1 MAFDINKQ
9 LNRARRALEGNK
21 LEDAMKAYQSIL
33 DEVPGHF
40 DSLQA
45 LGDAHTRLG
54 QAERVAFYY
63 GLLFDRFSEAREEN
77 KALAIYSRALKN
89 IQQSADRMARYA
101 LLLQKQNRSEE
112 AIEQYTLASELFQA
126 RGQQEAALDCLE
138 RIAQLDPDD
147 AARQSAVAGLAERLG
162 KTALAARSYLRAGQL
177 AEVAGDSEAALALL
191 ARAQQLAPG
200 ERSPTLLYAQALMRR
215 GDAAAAAK
223 LLEPFADGEL
233 DAMFLEALGEA
244 LMRSGALERAAAILQ
259 RLPLQHPGTT
269 AKLFGLADCYLAASQ
284 DSQAVALL
292 QKVQQQ
298 MVRVRRENDFAAHL
312 DALAESY
319 PASIPLTE
327 FGAEAYAENVSRAC
341 ETLDKLLEIDP
352 YDSRHQQRIAQVEGR
367 ADEALLTRIRAR
379 FSQVATHATQGGPA
393 PSERI
398 APQEDSESAGGQQTL
413 EDLIVQAEIF
423 LQYSLQVKAIEQLQ
437 KIVELFPGEQEGN
450 ERLRHLCKLA
460 HWWPEGATPR
470 TASAAPA
477 SARAEVEREIK
488 DDSADTMR
496 DLAKISEI
504 NQSLFRLASPRA
516 VLAAAVNEMG
526 RYLRATRCLAVIG
539 VPGKPPQMAS
549 EFCAPGVEP
558 AASASLVRLLAQLE
572 RPTPD
577 PLGGLSLQAVTAP
590 VRRALG
596 LESILGVVLTDRE
609 TQTQAGMVIAGFA
622 APHTWRP
629 NEKYFL
635 QAIGDQMLLL
645 LNHVRLRTLTRTL
658 GAVDSKTG
666 LLARVSYQDCLLGET
681 QSAKSKGTSLLLALV
696 QIDHGPDLLR
706 QHGELELERHL
717 EQLARVLEMIV
728 RHGDLAVKY
737 TSWTISFI
745 LPDTALAGAGALAE
759 KLRKAGAQIPPPWDG
774 AALTLSASVAE
785 ALVRPNYDAED
796 TVTEL
801 INRVAAGL
809 EETDHL
815 GGDTVVVLKPPGNE
829 DHNSAGSRGQSHAD

>member
-1 MAFDINKQ
+1 
-9 LNRARRALEGNK
+9 
-21 LEDAMKAYQSIL
+21 MKAYQSIL

-45 LGDAHTRLG
+45 LGDAHTQLG
-54 QAERVAFYY
+54 QAERAAFYY

-112 AIEQYTLASELFQA
+112 AIDQYTLASELFQA

-138 RIAQLDPDD
+138 RIAQLDPDN

-177 AEVAGDSEAALALL
+177 AEAAGDSEAALALL

-200 ERSPTLLYAQALMRR
+200 ERSPALRYAQALMRR
-215 GDAAAAAK
+215 GDTAAAAK

-233 DAMFLEALGEA
+233 DAMFLETLGEA

-292 QKVQQQ
+292 QKVQEQ

-327 FGAEAYAENVSRAC
+327 FGAAAYAENVSRAC

-352 YDSRHQQRIAQVEGR
+352 YDSRHQQRIARVEGR
-367 ADEALLTRIRAR
+367 ADEALLTHIRAR
-379 FSQVATHATQGGPA
+379 FSQVATHATQGGPT

-460 HWWPEGATPR
+460 HWWPEGASPR

-477 SARAEVEREIK
+477 SARAEAERETK

-496 DLAKISEI
+496 NLAKISEI
-504 NQSLFRLASPRA
+504 NQSLLRLASPRA

-558 AASASLVRLLAQLE
+558 AASASLVRLLAQLAH
-572 RPTPD
+572 PTPD

-590 VRRALG
+590 VRRELG

-622 APHTWRP
+622 APHTWRL

-635 QAIGDQMLLL
+635 QAVGDQMLLL

-681 QSAKSKGTSLLLALV
+681 QSAKSKGTTLSLALV

-737 TSWTISFI
+737 TSWTIAFI
-745 LPDTALAGAGALAE
+745 LPDTGLAGGEGGGAYGITSQGGSTGPSAMGWSRAYTERQRGRGAGAAE
-759 KLRKAGAQIPPPWDG
+759 LR
-774 AALTLSASVAE
+774 
-785 ALVRPNYDAED
+785 R
-796 TVTEL
+796 
-801 INRVAAGL
+801 
-809 EETDHL
+809 
-815 GGDTVVVLKPPGNE
+815 
-829 DHNSAGSRGQSHAD
+829 